1 MAIFNKLKNVVE
13 LHDPKTGEIIEMDN
27 KPFLLLC
34 VDAGSEDYENGEFHA
49 IRGRSA
55 TLEFLGM
62 QFGNFDIIHSY
73 VMSGNIHF
81 GEEVSLYSFM
91 RIHIKE
97 LEEKEGITLDDLNA
111 LAGQYDLEFQD
122 DTTLLDALYIKETN
136 RPIKTN

>member
-1 MAIFNKLKNVVE
+1 MAIFNKLKNVIE
-13 LHDPKTGEIIEMDN
+13 LHDPKTGELIEMDN

-49 IRGRSA
+49 IRGRAA

-62 QFGNFDIIHSY
+62 QFGNFDLIHSY

-97 LEEKEGITLDDLNA
+97 LEEQEEIDLDELNA
-111 LAGQYDLEFQD
+111 MAGQYDTEYQD
-122 DTTLLDALYIKETN
+122 ITLLDALYIKETN
-136 RPIKTN
+136 RPIKAN